1 MGRAFGRIALGTWC
15 LCAAGLSQPAV
26 GEPWPAWRGPRGD
39 SVSREQQVPLVW
51 SERQNL
57 AWKVALQGWGAS
69 TPIVW
74 DDSLFLTSHFEDEL
88 FLVKLRTADGDVQW
102 MRRLGAGQAAR
113 ETPPGQERRQQ
124 RFHDLHN
131 LASPSPVT
139 DGEVVV
145 AHFGNGLLAAV
156 DFITGEVLWDRNLAD
171 DFGGYTIWWGH
182 ANSPVLYQD
191 VVISACMQDSLT
203 DLGEGPAPSYLVAH
217 DLRTGQERWRT
228 PRLTEATAEECDSY
242 TTPVLW
248 QKDDG
253 ADLVVMGANQL
264 DAYDP
269 ATGEQRW
276 RLPGL
281 VGGRTITGPVVGLD
295 TVFAT
300 RGMRGPLVAVPLDK
314 SGELTASAIRWEL
327 EENTPD
333 TCCPVLWRDLLF
345 TISDAGIA
353 QCVNAHT
360 GHVQWKERLPGDYK
374 ASPVAAEGRIYFTN
388 TDGLTT
394 VVGASDRFEKLA
406 ANSLEGVC
414 VASLAISGGR
424 IYFRSREHLYAIGR

>member
-1 MGRAFGRIALGTWC
+1 MGRSSGRIKVCTFC
-15 LCAAGLSQPAV
+15 LLVSWLANPAA
-26 GEPWPAWRGPRGD
+26 GEPWPAWRGPNGD
-39 SVSREQQVPLVW
+39 SVSHEQAVPLVW
-51 SERQNL
+51 SERQNV
-57 AWKVALQGWGAS
+57 AWKVALSGWGAS
-69 TPIVW
+69 TPIIW
-74 DDSLFLTSHFEDEL
+74 EDSLFITSQFEEEL
-88 FLVKLRTADGDVQW
+88 FLLKLRTSDGEVEW
-102 MRRLGAGQAAR
+102 MRQLGTGQTVR

-156 DFITGEVLWDRNLAD
+156 DFAGEILWERNLAD

-182 ANSPVLYQD
+182 ANSPVLYRD
-191 VVISACMQDSLT
+191 LVISVCMQDSLT

-217 DLRTGQERWRT
+217 DLRTGEERWRQM
-228 PRLTEATAEECDSY
+228 RFTEATAEECDSY
-242 TTPVLW
+242 TTPVLYYAT
-248 QKDDG
+248 DLDY
-253 ADLVVMGANQL
+253 LVVMGGNQL

-269 ATGEQRW
+269 GTGEPRW

-281 VGGRTITGPVVGLD
+281 VGGRTITGPVVGLKS
-295 TVFAT
+295 VFAT

-314 SGELTASAIRWEL
+314 AGELTDSAIVWEL

-345 TISDAGIA
+345 TISDGGIA

-360 GHVQWKERLPGDYK
+360 GHVEWKERLPGDYK

-394 VVGASDRFEKLA
+394 VVGASDRFEKLS
-406 ANSLEGVC
+406 ANALEGVS

-424 IYFRSREHLYAIGR
+424 IYFRSREHLYAIGK